1 MQAVGKLGSY
11 ISRSV
16 YTVSGPFHP
25 FGGAVDIIVVE
36 QPDGSYK
43 SSPWYVRFGKFQGVL
58 KTKEKVVSISV
69 NGVEADFHMYLDHKG
84 EAFFLK
90 EVDIDAGESPGSP
103 PSSLGED
110 MDKQPQSRLPLKS
123 KSCNYNS
130 DFPDSIGNERNGNCV
145 AVGRS
150 TSRRSQI
157 LSLVFGRRTMKEEG
171 GQEEKNA
178 YDMVRTDSL
187 ERAEIAADL
196 LDLKWSTNLASS
208 RNRKDNASRFS
219 AVDTSKDEANINLQ
233 VGSSSYDETGLI
245 SHTSYQELKSTLE
258 ENVVEMK
265 CLSTECLVQTPT
277 KAESVGYTN
286 LSDADAL
293 MTDKRGLAES
303 SVITVSEFAK
313 AGSRIED
320 SVEKLNGLA
329 DTSFSES
336 NPRDR
341 TRSLYHCQASGT
353 SRVVLDASIE
363 RKTNLICHGGC
374 EEVCVQ
380 CEAVQDM
387 ALKSEPERDMIHAQE
402 KSLTIQHGLRK
413 GDGLSFV
420 QEEKTT
426 MNRGTIYGASESTV
440 TECYPELVPLHQS
453 NDYIKDVD
461 SQSVATAS
469 SLSYSTCSPAEEQTI
484 LAKGEINKH
493 STSVGPVCDTHIS
506 VSNFVPPCIQASR
519 ISEEE
524 QLLFGIPDN
533 SGYIDGKQMGLSH
546 ADLEG
551 ENADSSFPSGVAGVN
566 ESNDATGCSVF
577 SLDHSVIDDYIN
589 DANLERRKLRSI
601 SGDVCLNKTGHVQ
614 SKELMR
620 MVRSLPSLPLRN
632 NLEVSDLGHAS
643 NPSLYPGMEGGA
655 NRNNHQ
661 LPCAQTMA
669 EDVNVLKE
677 NKEEHTNPSIAAIIC
692 SGLML
697 AMILL
702 DILHA
707 YFASRVKQ
715 QLMLWIL

>member
-90 EVDIDAGESPGSP
+90 EVDVDAGESPRSP

-123 KSCNYNS
+123 KSCNYTS
-130 DFPDSIGNERNGNCV
+130 DFPDSVGNERNGNCV
-145 AVGRS
+145 AVART

-219 AVDTSKDEANINLQ
+219 TIDTLKDEANINLQ

-245 SHTSYQELKSTLE
+245 SHTSYQELESTVE

-265 CLSTECLVQTPT
+265 CLSTQYLVQTPT

-286 LSDADAL
+286 LSDADEL
-293 MTDKRGLAES
+293 MTDKHGLAEN
-303 SVITVSEFAK
+303 SVSIVSEFTK
-313 AGSRIED
+313 AGSQIED

-329 DTSFSES
+329 DTSFSKA
-336 NPRDR
+336 NARDR
-341 TRSLYHCQASGT
+341 TQSFYHCQASET
-353 SRVVLDASIE
+353 SRDLSDASIE
-363 RKTNLICHGGC
+363 RKTNLICHGVC

-380 CEAVQDM
+380 CETVQDM
-387 ALKSEPERDMIHAQE
+387 ALKSEPERDVIHAQE
-402 KSLTIQHGLRK
+402 KPLTIQHGLRE

-426 MNRGTIYGASESTV
+426 MNRGTIYGASESNV
-440 TECYPELVPLHQS
+440 TECYPQLIPLQQS
-453 NDYIKDVD
+453 NDFIKDVN
-461 SQSVATAS
+461 SQSFATAS

-484 LAKGEINKH
+484 LAKG
-493 STSVGPVCDTHIS
+493 DTHIS
-506 VSNFVPPCIQASR
+506 VSDFVPQCIQASR
-519 ISEEE
+519 ILEEE
-524 QLLFGIPDN
+524 QLLFGIPDDC
-533 SGYIDGKQMGLSH
+533 GHIDGKQMGLSH

-566 ESNDATGCSVF
+566 EANDATGCSVF
-577 SLDHSVIDDYIN
+577 SLDQSVIDDYIN

-601 SGDVCLNKTGHVQ
+601 SSDLCVNKTGHVQ
-614 SKELMR
+614 SKELTR
-620 MVRSLPSLPLRN
+620 MVRSLPSRALRN
-632 NLEVSDLGHAS
+632 NLEASDLGHAS

-655 NRNNHQ
+655 NSNSHQ

-669 EDVNVLKE
+669 EDVMVLKE
-677 NKEEHTNPSIAAIIC
+677 NKEGHANPSIGKRIC
-692 SGLML
+692 LS
-697 AMILL
+697 
-702 DILHA
+702 
-707 YFASRVKQ
+707 
-715 QLMLWIL
+715 